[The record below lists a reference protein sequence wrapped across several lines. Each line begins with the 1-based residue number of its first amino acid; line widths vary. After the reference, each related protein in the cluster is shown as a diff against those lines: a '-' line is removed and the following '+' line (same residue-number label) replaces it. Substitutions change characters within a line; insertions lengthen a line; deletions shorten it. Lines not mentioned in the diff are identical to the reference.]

1 MCMRMISRT
10 CCLVLA
16 AFALSAGETA
26 AEDNFIP
33 WNADVKVGDELL
45 PKTPSGPRRE
55 RAVCGAP
62 QAAGH
67 LLIRFFQ
74 VVISP
79 QDGPN
84 CRFHPTCSAYA
95 AAAVE
100 RFGMFAGSLLAGD
113 RVLRCN
119 PYTPPGEDPLPMEI
133 FGR

>member
-1 MCMRMISRT
+1 M
-10 CCLVLA
+10 
-16 AFALSAGETA
+16 
-26 AEDNFIP
+26 
-33 WNADVKVGDELL
+33 
-45 PKTPSGPRRE
+45 
-55 RAVCGAP
+55 
-62 QAAGH
+62 
-67 LLIRFFQ
+67 LIRFFQ

>member
-1 MCMRMISRT
+1 MSIKRPTSYF
-10 CCLVLA
+10 VL
-16 AFALSAGETA
+16 FILLLSARGLA
-26 AEDNFIP
+26 AEDSFIP
-33 WNADVKVGDELL
+33 WNSDVKVGDELI
-45 PKTPSGPRRE
+45 PSERSRRA
-55 RAVCGAP
+55 RRHAAYGAP

-74 VVISP
+74 VVVSP

-100 RFGMFAGSLLAGD
+100 RFGLFAGSLLAGD

-119 PYTPPGEDPLPMEI
+119 PYSPPGEDPLPPEVL
-133 FGR
+133 GR

>member
-1 MCMRMISRT
+1 MSMKRLTSCVVLFLLALSTRE
-10 CCLVLA
+10 LA
-16 AFALSAGETA
+16 AGDS
-26 AEDNFIP
+26 FIP
-33 WNADVKVGDELL
+33 WNSDVRVGDELI
-45 PKTPSGPRRE
+45 PPE
-55 RAVCGAP
+55 RSWSARQYAAYGAP
-62 QAAGH
+62 HAAGH

-100 RFGMFAGSLLAGD
+100 RFGLFAGSLLAGD

-119 PYTPPGEDPLPMEI
+119 PYTPPGEDPLPPEVL
-133 FGR
+133 GR